1 MMLKER
7 IEAFIQLGLG
17 LMQEDAPELTSM
29 LEEAEAYN
37 PWFSRDNILT
47 SIAAIRDQM
56 LDAHLLQ
63 QWLSEYHLI
72 DIKPKKVGL
81 ILAGNIPA
89 VGFHDVLCTLV
100 SGHNALI
107 KLSDKDKII
116 IPFLLKHLVQ
126 IQPVF
131 ARQFEYVDQL
141 KNMDAVIATGSDN
154 TGIYFINYFGK
165 YPNIIRKHRNSI
177 AVLDGNED
185 TETLKQLGKDI
196 FQYFG
201 LGCRNVS
208 KIYIPADYNID
219 NLLEVLH
226 EYNAIIHH
234 HKYKNNF
241 DYNLAVFL
249 LNRVKYKN
257 NGCLM
262 MIEDERL
269 TSRIASV
276 HYEYYENEVDLTE
289 KLNNIIDKVQCIA
302 SNKPLP
308 GFATVALGETQ
319 RPGLNDYADGIDT
332 LAFLTALQ

>member
-1 MMLKER
+1 MILKER
-7 IEAFIQLGLG
+7 VEALIQLGMSLK
-17 LMQEDAPELTSM
+17 QEKAPELLSVM
-29 LEEAEAYN
+29 AEAQAYN
-37 PWFSRDNILT
+37 PWFSQENILT
-47 SIAAIRDQM
+47 SLVAIRDQM
-56 LDAHLLQ
+56 LDAQLLRE
-63 QWLSEYHLI
+63 WLSDYHLTEV
-72 DIKPKKVGL
+72 KPKKVGL

-100 SGHNALI
+100 SGHYGLI
-107 KLSDKDKII
+107 KLSDKDRII
-116 IPFLLKHLVQ
+116 IPFLLKQLIE
-126 IQPVF
+126 IQPAF
-131 ARQFEYVDQL
+131 AHQFEYVDQL

-154 TGIYFINYFGK
+154 TGIYFSNYFGR

-177 AVLDGNED
+177 AILDGKED
-185 TETLKQLGKDI
+185 TEALLNLGRDI

-226 EYNAIIHH
+226 EYNDIINH

-269 TSRIASV
+269 TSRIASI
-276 HYEYYENEVDLTE
+276 HYEYYTDDADLTI
-289 KLNNIIDKVQCIA
+289 KLNTIIDKVQCIA

-308 GFATVALGETQ
+308 GFATVALGNTQ
-319 RPGLNDYADGIDT
+319 RPGLSDYADGIDT
-332 LAFLTALQ
+332 LAFLKKL

>member
-1 MMLKER
+1 MILKER

-17 LMQEDAPELTSM
+17 LKQEDAPEFRSM
-29 LEEAEAYN
+29 LEKAESYN
-37 PWFSRDNILT
+37 PWFSRENILT

-63 QWLSEYHLI
+63 QWLSEYLLN

-100 SGHNALI
+100 SGHYALI
-107 KLSDKDKII
+107 KLSDKDKVI
-116 IPFLLKHLVQ
+116 IPFLLNQLVQ
-126 IQPVF
+126 IQPAF
-131 ARQFEYVDQL
+131 AQQFEYVDQL
-141 KNMDAVIATGSDN
+141 KNIDAVIATGSDN
-154 TGIYFINYFGK
+154 TGIYFNNYFGK

-185 TETLKQLGKDI
+185 KEALKQLGRDI

-208 KIYIPADYNID
+208 KIYIPVDYNID
-219 NLLEVLH
+219 NLLEALH